1 MSDDLVT
8 HTPSQL
14 SIPQMMGM
22 ALAPFRLS
30 DQLAGAFE
38 IAHGARSL
46 VKAEN
51 GKLVALQQAKTKEAR
66 FSLHCAAY
74 NAVSEL
80 PSKTVIVNSW
90 LSIKKAIDTKP
101 SEHDLGLLLGKFLDV
116 LQIKPGPQIDD
127 YVETLAW
134 KLMECP
140 KQSSESRASKR
151 RPWMPIPAI
160 AAAVNKFW
168 ETYEVQFG
176 KPPSI
181 PDVLRECGRHSD
193 NLICLFEEIHELG
206 LTQGRLVKLVAATDD
221 SYPDGDDW
229 A

>member
-8 HTPSQL
+8 YTSGQL
-14 SIPQMMGM
+14 SIPEMMGT

-30 DQLAGAFE
+30 DQLADAFE

-66 FSLHCAAY
+66 FDLHCAAY
-74 NAVSEL
+74 DAVSVL
-80 PSKTVIVNSW
+80 PPKTVIVTSW
-90 LSIKKAIDTKP
+90 LSVKNAINTKP
-101 SEHDLGLLLGKFLDV
+101 TGQDLGLLLGKFLDV
-116 LQIKPGPQIDD
+116 LQIKPGPQTDD

-151 RPWMPIPAI
+151 RPWMPVPAI

-181 PDVLRECGRHSD
+181 PEVLRECGRHSD
-193 NLICLFEEIHELG
+193 RLICLFEEIHQLG
-206 LTQGRLVKLVAATDD
+206 LTQGRLVKIVAVTED

-229 A
+229 G